1 MPLFFCTPA
10 WNVSQVETMK
20 HMFLGADS
28 FNGDVI
34 TWDVSKVASMKRMFY
49 AASSFNSDVSNWDLQ
64 GARDMI
70 MMFARADS
78 FNQDISSWNVRC
90 QHVFLWKLAYQ
101 SSLLTNDAT
110 SGSTKTILRS
120 YQYPIGSK
128 CSDHELYVCRCRKI

>member
-20 HMFLGADS
+20 YMFYAATS
-28 FNGDVI
+28 FNGDVS
-34 TWDVSKVASMKRMFY
+34 TWDVSKVASMTRMFY
-49 AASSFNSDVSNWDLQ
+49 S
-64 GARDMI
+64 
-70 MMFARADS
+70 ADS

-128 CSDHELYVCRCRKI
+128 CSDHELYV